1 MTSLADTHTAR
12 QTSDGVD
19 GSGVGPED
27 PELALA
33 VSAGSE
39 KNHGSELGSQVAK
52 AQK

>member
-1 MTSLADTHTAR
+1 MTSLADTHTAQ

-33 VSAGSE
+33 ASAG
-39 KNHGSELGSQVAK
+39 NLGEGPRQRVG
-52 AQK
+52 